1 MIESEFNLGL
11 RKLVERYGIEVSD
24 DPELFEKLVY
34 SSPDNHYGVY
44 YSRDNGWTL
53 EDVGSD
59 FFARNGIGFDDSL
72 SIADWAR
79 KQGEDFLF
87 FVVDFD

>member
-11 RKLVERYGIEVSD
+11 KKLIERYGIEVSD
-24 DPELFEKLVY
+24 DPDLFERLVY
-34 SSPDNHYGVY
+34 VAPDNDSGVY
-44 YSRDNGWTL
+44 YSRDNGWTF

-59 FFARNGIGFDDSL
+59 FFARNGIGYDDTI
-72 SIADWAR
+72 SIAEWVK

-87 FVVDFD
+87 IVVDYD